1 MFGHTPLVMVE
12 DDAALQALVETLSRS
27 SVIAVDTEA
36 DSFHHYQEKLCLIQ
50 LSDLHAD
57 YIVDP
62 LKVTDLSPL
71 APLFADPR
79 VVKVLHGGDYDVVS
93 LKRDHGMSLVN
104 VFDTMIG
111 AQFAGLPRFG
121 LADLIDQFFG
131 VRLDKRY
138 QRHDWAQRPLEDDH
152 LDYARGDTHWLLALR
167 EVLITRLRK
176 VGRLEAHA
184 EECEALTQREWGGR
198 TAGAADFLRVKHVG
212 RLEEDGMRVLRAVW
226 RYRDGQAR
234 DMDRPAFKVL
244 PDEVLA
250 ALAQERPTERAAFDA
265 IVRPGG
271 GMARRHGEALFAAVQ
286 AGLADTEPLPDPD
299 DRKPAKARQAPA
311 ALGSAAAERLML
323 ALKAWRN
330 AVVDREGLAPVVVAN
345 NDLLKSIA
353 RLAPAST
360 EALAAVP
367 GVRKW
372 QVAAYG
378 PQILAVVA
386 GAVPAGVGGGDGGGK
401 KRRRRR

>member
-1 MFGHTPLVMVE
+1 MFGSTPLIMVE
-12 DDAALQALVETLSRS
+12 DDATLRAVVETLSRS
-27 SVIAVDTEA
+27 SVIALDTEA

-62 LKVTDLSPL
+62 LKVPDLSPL
-71 APLFADPR
+71 APLFADPSI
-79 VVKVLHGGDYDVVS
+79 VKVLHGGDYDVVS

-138 QRHDWAQRPLEDDH
+138 QRHDWALRPLEDDH

-167 EVLITRLRK
+167 EVLITRLRR

-198 TAGAADFLRVKHVG
+198 SAGAADFLRVKHTG
-212 RLEEDGMRVLRAVW
+212 KLDDEGLRVLRAVW

-234 DMDRPAFKVL
+234 DMDRPTFKVL

-250 ALAQERPTERAAFDA
+250 ALAQERPTTRAAFDE

-286 AGLADTEPLPDPD
+286 AGLADTEPLPEPE
-299 DRKPAKARQAPA
+299 DRKPAKAKAAPA

-330 AVVDREGLAPVVVAN
+330 GVVDREGLAPVVVAN

-353 RLAPAST
+353 RLAPRT
-360 EALAAVP
+360 LDELAAVP
-367 GVRKW
+367 GARKW
-372 QVAAYG
+372 QVGAYG
-378 PQILAVVA
+378 AQILAVVS
-386 GAVPAGVGGGDGGGK
+386 GAAPPEGAAGGGAKRG
-401 KRRRRR
+401 RRRRR

>member
-121 LADLIDQFFG
+121 LSLI
-131 VRLDKRY
+131 
-138 QRHDWAQRPLEDDH
+138 H
-152 LDYARGDTHWLLALR
+152 
-167 EVLITRLRK
+167 I
-176 VGRLEAHA
+176 
-184 EECEALTQREWGGR
+184 
-198 TAGAADFLRVKHVG
+198 
-212 RLEEDGMRVLRAVW
+212 
-226 RYRDGQAR
+226 
-234 DMDRPAFKVL
+234 
-244 PDEVLA
+244 
-250 ALAQERPTERAAFDA
+250 
-265 IVRPGG
+265 
-271 GMARRHGEALFAAVQ
+271 
-286 AGLADTEPLPDPD
+286 
-299 DRKPAKARQAPA
+299 
-311 ALGSAAAERLML
+311 
-323 ALKAWRN
+323 
-330 AVVDREGLAPVVVAN
+330 
-345 NDLLKSIA
+345 
-353 RLAPAST
+353 
-360 EALAAVP
+360 
-367 GVRKW
+367 
-372 QVAAYG
+372 
-378 PQILAVVA
+378 
-386 GAVPAGVGGGDGGGK
+386 
-401 KRRRRR
+401 